1 MAKGGKL
8 PPGTRR
14 TWGGKEYIKLVSG
27 KWRRYVAEKWDSKG
41 NVENWY
47 MHQLS
52 PDELRG
58 FVEEARNGNTNKNA
72 WIGIVQT
79 EASERI
85 KAAAGVRV
93 SKIMIESGAVRHAY
107 NKAHHLLEEDDLL
120 LAAEVINNPT
130 SIELSP
136 RKHRGSQVLVF
147 KGHANGEI
155 YFLEAVRPK
164 HAGWLSLVSCY
175 RPKKAGQGSDAAET
189 APRS

>member
-14 TWGGKEYIKLVSG
+14 TWGGKEHIKPASG
-27 KWRRYVAEKWDSKG
+27 KWRRRVAEKKEG
-41 NVENWY
+41 MEKWY
-47 MHQLS
+47 THQLN

-58 FVEEARNGNTNKNA
+58 FIDEARNGSANKNA
-72 WIGIVQT
+72 WIGVVQT
-79 EASERI
+79 EVSERI
-85 KAAAGVRV
+85 KAAFGARV

-120 LAAEVINNPT
+120 HAVEVINNPA

-136 RKHRGSQVLVF
+136 RKHRDSNVLVF
-147 KGHANGEI
+147 RGNVNGEI

-164 HAGWLSLVSCY
+164 HDGWLSLVSCY
-175 RPKKAGQGSDAAET
+175 RPKKAGQGSDAAKT